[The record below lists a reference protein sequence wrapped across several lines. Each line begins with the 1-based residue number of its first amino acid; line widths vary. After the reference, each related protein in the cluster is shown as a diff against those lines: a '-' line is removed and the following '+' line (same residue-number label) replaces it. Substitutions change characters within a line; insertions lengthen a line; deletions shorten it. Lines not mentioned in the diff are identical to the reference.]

1 MIALYFTAGALLN
14 LLLVLPSVLLQ
25 EQTEHREFQYNSVV
39 DPSTGRYNFAYDTG
53 HDNEI
58 AHSLHMQ
65 YQDADGIVR
74 GRYGYTD
81 PRGKLR
87 MVEYEAGPNG
97 FVARGD
103 VGPDQFPH
111 DQAPVLGSDN
121 SQASLSS
128 YTDTSSNDFDLDPAP
143 VQMAGWDPVEDP
155 MGQAQPSASERS
167 AVESENPAT
176 ESTNSNDSPVLEP
189 YTTLNVTSN
198 NALDLYGPE
207 LGFYSDRYPRLSY
220 SVTGN
225 DVTEGN
231 VEDANSQVNEE
242 ESSRPIQENSDLNI
256 YNIDVDPD
264 EIREA
269 AGSPVRRPADSERP
283 ALVRRSGDQQEATGN
298 RPVRIRYY
306 PRQTHDHD
314 AEMRSRWTHD
324 HYNERRWYPARQ
336 THDHDAEKYQ
346 SRSRYTHD
354 HDAEKYKSRYTHDHD
369 AEKYKSRYTHDHDA
383 EKYRRPDHNAARVG
397 YYRYGRYNY
406 PRRIF
411 YRDSH
416 SMEPHEH
423 YDNPVYQNYR
433 DHQHSDVHLY
443 GRYRNYEYPA
453 TAKPYQLKY
462 VPSDKYH
469 DKAYYWTNS

>member
-1 MIALYFTAGALLN
+1 MVHIVGTLLS
-14 LLLVLPSVLLQ
+14 LLLTIPSAFLQ
-25 EQTEHREFQYNSVV
+25 EHAEHREFQYNSVV

-65 YQDADGIVR
+65 YQDANGVVR

-111 DQAPVLGSDN
+111 DQTPVVGSGN
-121 SQASLSS
+121 QQPVMSS
-128 YTDTSSNDFDLDPAP
+128 YNDLVKNDFDLDPAP
-143 VQMAGWDPVEDP
+143 VQMAGWSPVEDP
-155 MGQAQPSASERS
+155 MNQPQPDVGYSSQASGI
-167 AVESENPAT
+167 ESENPAT
-176 ESTNSNDSPVLEP
+176 ESSNSNDSPGLEQP
-189 YTTLNVTSN
+189 QYVTLNVTSE

-207 LGFYSDRYPRLSY
+207 LGFYNDRYPRVSY
-220 SVTGN
+220 SENN
-225 DVTEGN
+225 DVTGQNSDSSNNPNTEEG
-231 VEDANSQVNEE
+231 SLP
-242 ESSRPIQENSDLNI
+242 SPIQENNNLNI
-256 YNIDVDPD
+256 YNIDVDPE

-269 AGSPVRRPADSERP
+269 AGSPVRRSTDSTRAP
-283 ALVRRSGDQQEATGN
+283 IVRRSGDTRRVANYE
-298 RPVRIRYY
+298 PVRVYRYY

-314 AEMRSRWTHD
+314 AETRSRQTHDHDAELRSRWAHD
-324 HYNERRWYPARQ
+324 HYNERRYLQRQTHDHDAETKSRSRQ
-336 THDHDAEKYQ
+336 THDHDAEKY
-346 SRSRYTHD
+346 R
-354 HDAEKYKSRYTHDHD
+354 A
-369 AEKYKSRYTHDHDA
+369 
-383 EKYRRPDHNAARVG
+383 PDHNAARYVNHDHAAERAA
-397 YYRYGRYNY
+397 YYRRYYNY

-423 YDNPVYQNYR
+423 YDNPVYRNYR

-443 GRYRNYEYPA
+443 GRYRNYDYPA
-453 TAKPYQLKY
+453 TARPRQLKY
-462 VPSDKYH
+462 IPADKYH
-469 DKAYYWTNS
+469 DKMYYWTY

>member
-1 MIALYFTAGALLN
+1 MIELYFNVGETLESKAGALLN

-25 EQTEHREFQYNSVV
+25 EQAEHREFQYNSVV

-155 MGQAQPSASERS
+155 MGQAQPSAEYSSERS
-167 AVESENPAT
+167 SVESENPAT

-198 NALDLYGPE
+198 NALDLYGPG

-220 SVTGN
+220 SMTGN

-231 VEDANSQVNEE
+231 VEDANSQVNED

-269 AGSPVRRPADSERP
+269 AGSPVRRSADSERP
-283 ALVRRSGDQQEATGN
+283 ALVRRSGDQQQATGN
-298 RPVRIRYY
+298 RPVR
-306 PRQTHDHD
+306 HDKLTITTLKNINLD
-314 AEMRSRWTHD
+314 LDT
-324 HYNERRWYPARQ
+324 N
-336 THDHDAEKYQ
+336 
-346 SRSRYTHD
+346 
-354 HDAEKYKSRYTHDHD
+354 THDHD